1 MGELD
6 RSTERNGKVMVA
18 LGCSTAPQGGAGC
31 VRKLL
36 FGCWVFFFPLYFSLF
51 YYYCLASH
59 SG

>member
-36 FGCWVFFFPLYFSLF
+36 FGCWFFFPPFIFLSFIIIV
-51 YYYCLASH
+51 
-59 SG
+59 